1 MFFATAATATAT
13 ATAATAR
20 TRPAGS
26 GEEAVDAKGHS
37 EPGVSQAPPRH
48 GIPIELLVFA
58 FSYFLLLDSKVALVC
73 LRFVLDFC
81 VFLSLDSGG
90 SLCGVWLVDNQ

>member
-37 EPGVSQAPPRH
+37 EPGVSQAPPRQRTDAVS
-48 GIPIELLVFA
+48 I
-58 FSYFLLLDSKVALVC
+58 D
-73 LRFVLDFC
+73 D
-81 VFLSLDSGG
+81 G
-90 SLCGVWLVDNQ
+90 SIHERTLN